1 MMPQGMYRLVKT
13 GVEAGADQIHVSI
26 DGIGERVGL
35 PSLAEATMA
44 LLLRGA
50 RLEVRTEMLCELSQ
64 FVSSY
69 TGIPT
74 PEFKPIVGRNAFRHK
89 SGMHIAAILRDPRT
103 YEPFDPKTIG
113 QRRRVVFGECSG
125 KHAAA
130 FLLDSLGVRITPEEA
145 ERVARRLKVLR
156 RGDLFEL
163 ELA

>member
-1 MMPQGMYRLVKT
+1 MPQGMYRLVKT

-103 YEPFDPKTIG
+103 YETIRSEDNRATTPG
-113 QRRRVVFGECSG
+113 SLRRVLGEACC
-125 KHAAA
+125 
-130 FLLDSLGVRITPEEA
+130 
-145 ERVARRLKVLR
+145 RLPP
-156 RGDLFEL
+156 
-163 ELA
+163 